1 MLTFLFS
8 SFNLYLLYLH
18 LQALGRSGGFS
29 LLGDIYSDFFV
40 DVVFCFLFF
49 CFVLFLFLF
58 FFVSFSF

>member
-1 MLTFLFS
+1 MLAFLFS

-40 DVVFCFLFF
+40 VVVFFF
-49 CFVLFLFLF
+49 FFVLFLFLF